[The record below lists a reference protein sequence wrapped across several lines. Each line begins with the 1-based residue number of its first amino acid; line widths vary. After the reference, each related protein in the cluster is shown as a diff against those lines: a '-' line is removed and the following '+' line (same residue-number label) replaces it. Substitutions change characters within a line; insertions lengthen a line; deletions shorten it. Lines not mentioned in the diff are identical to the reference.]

1 MPIKNRQQLLI
12 IVTVAA
18 VALFAAD
25 KIILTPLT
33 NLWSARSKEISKLE
47 TDNRNAKA
55 LAKQEQRLRARWD
68 EMRRNTLPQDESLAG
83 QQLLRAVDKAA
94 RDNGLKITSINPQ
107 RHDADEYA
115 TLQCRVEGTGN
126 INNVAQ
132 FLYAM
137 EKDPMA
143 LRFENIEVS
152 SHDNEGQVLSLG
164 LQVSGLI
171 LPQQTAKK

>member
-33 NLWSARSKEISKLE
+33 NLWSARSKEITKLE

-83 QQLLRAVDKAA
+83 QQLLRAVDATQPAGSELTGGPSHWSAA
-94 RDNGLKITSINPQ
+94 FTPLPCPYQ
-107 RHDADEYA
+107 RVC
-115 TLQCRVEGTGN
+115 L
-126 INNVAQ
+126 
-132 FLYAM
+132 
-137 EKDPMA
+137 
-143 LRFENIEVS
+143 LRF
-152 SHDNEGQVLSLG
+152 GTRQQVVRRSGVNAALQWRSLPREQAPLG
-164 LQVSGLI
+164 APCV
-171 LPQQTAKK
+171 